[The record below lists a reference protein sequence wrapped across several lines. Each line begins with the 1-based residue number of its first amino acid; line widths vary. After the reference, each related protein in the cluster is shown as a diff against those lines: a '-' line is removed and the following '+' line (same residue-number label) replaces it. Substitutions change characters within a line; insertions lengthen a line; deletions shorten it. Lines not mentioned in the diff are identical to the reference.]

1 MVYNKRNH
9 EEVMD
14 VKQHRIRNILIEE
27 NPEAILVDG
36 LDKAL
41 LGINRDNN
49 PIGVYSYLKS
59 IEALVE
65 KGLSEEEALE
75 QYHTQQKVAEID
87 ENLPIWIDD
96 TGV

>member
-1 MVYNKRNH
+1 MA
-9 EEVMD
+9 

-49 PIGVYSYLKS
+49 PVGVYSYLKS

-65 KGLSEEEALE
+65 RGLSEEEALE
-75 QYHTQQKVAEID
+75 QYDTQQKVAVID

>member
-1 MVYNKRNH
+1 
-9 EEVMD
+9 MD

>member
-1 MVYNKRNH
+1 
-9 EEVMD
+9 MD

-75 QYHTQQKVAEID
+75 QYHTQQKVAIID

>member
-1 MVYNKRNH
+1 M
-9 EEVMD
+9 E

>member
-1 MVYNKRNH
+1 M
-9 EEVMD
+9 E

-75 QYHTQQKVAEID
+75 QYHTQQKVAIID